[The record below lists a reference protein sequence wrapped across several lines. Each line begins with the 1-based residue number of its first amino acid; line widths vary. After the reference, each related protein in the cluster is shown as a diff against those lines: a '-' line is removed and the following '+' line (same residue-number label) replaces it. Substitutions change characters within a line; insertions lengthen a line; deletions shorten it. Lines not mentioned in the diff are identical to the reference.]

1 MCFSK
6 KYINLKRKT
15 IHINGILFLYWW
27 SLAEYRLKGK
37 HGDLMKCL
45 QVIAGLNIYF
55 QNRRAI
61 VFLGG
66 CIIPVIWPFLI
77 PFITSCEWIEEYFG
91 GSRKPGKLH
100 VFLWW
105 SRMVLPSHKAAGKE
119 VLRHSMCRGNFLLF
133 SHSVPV
139 SSLEYFF
146 LNVLSLTL
154 SFSGLAQGLYT
165 Q

>member
-1 MCFSK
+1 MPANVCRF
-6 KYINLKRKT
+6 KYL
-15 IHINGILFLYWW
+15 
-27 SLAEYRLKGK
+27 
-37 HGDLMKCL
+37 
-45 QVIAGLNIYF
+45 F

-66 CIIPVIWPFLI
+66 CIIPVGWPFLI

-105 SRMVLPSHKAAGKE
+105 SRMVLPRRKAAGKE
-119 VLRHSMCRGNFLLF
+119 VPRHSMCRGNALLF

-154 SFSGLAQGLYT
+154 SFSGLAPRSVHTVRKRHIKQT
-165 Q
+165 QPYVNIQWTSAVFVQLFRTYKFHRYCHL